1 MTFLEAEVTT
11 KLGREKGMPRQV
23 SSQEREI
30 DWHCAN
36 CGCTDANQFTRDGH
50 YRRDLETGWGHVQN
64 LQVPM
69 LECQRGPHDVVCEYA
84 ILEKGQRFWL
94 DLDQE
99 VLWSSS
105 C

>member
-1 MTFLEAEVTT
+1 
-11 KLGREKGMPRQV
+11 MPRQV
-23 SSQEREI
+23 SRQACEI

-36 CGCTDANQFTRDGH
+36 CGGPDANHFTRDGH
-50 YRRDLETGWGHVQN
+50 SRRDLETGWGHVQN

-99 VLWSSS
+99 VLWRSS